1 MTSSL
6 GTSRAVRAAIL
17 LVTITV
23 VGTAGYVAFGL
34 SPVDALYQTVTTITT
49 VGFREMGEFGDRERI
64 WTMVVAVFGVGI
76 ALFTLGSVVESI
88 VEGHLSNSVKRRRM
102 TREIDR
108 MSGHVIVCGWGR
120 VGKAVADNVVGNGGS
135 VVVIDRDADRLG
147 EADAPHLIGDATQDA
162 TLQGAGIERARAL
175 VCALQDDADNLFVT
189 LTARGL
195 NPDLFIVSRA
205 RVASSEAKLLQA
217 GADRVVNPQQLGGA
231 RMAAF
236 TSQPHVAEFLDVVM
250 HDGSLEYRLEE
261 VPVPAHSPVAD
272 KTLREAQV
280 RDETGALVLAVRDA
294 DGEFTSNPDAT
305 TVMARDSVLI
315 AIGTEAQLAALGRL
329 VDPAASEH

>member
-1 MTSSL
+1 
-6 GTSRAVRAAIL
+6 
-17 LVTITV
+17 
-23 VGTAGYVAFGL
+23 
-34 SPVDALYQTVTTITT
+34 
-49 VGFREMGEFGDRERI
+49 
-64 WTMVVAVFGVGI
+64 
-76 ALFTLGSVVESI
+76 
-88 VEGHLSNSVKRRRM
+88 VKRRRM
-102 TREIDR
+102 SSEIDR

-135 VVVIDRDADRLG
+135 VVVIDIDAERIG
-147 EADAPHLIGDATQDA
+147 GADAPHIIGDATQDA
-162 TLQGAGIERARAL
+162 TLQAAGIERARSL

-261 VPVPAHSPVAD
+261 VPVPARSPVAG

-315 AIGTEAQLAALGRL
+315 AIGTETQLQALGRL
-329 VDPAASEH
+329 VGSATSED